1 MRHTFAT
8 IAAVATGIGLT
19 AVVTL
24 AQKPDASV
32 DQSPSQWQGAPPPTQ
47 QQTPPPVQQ
56 QGPPPQGQGGRGRA
70 MQGGAGPGGPGGPGQ
85 GVRGLGPAGAGND
98 QNVGRGMGGRGRGM
112 GPGRGMGMGPG
123 AGPGGRGLGDVGLGP
138 AIRQLDLTADQR
150 TAFETLERAARD
162 QSGAIDSELAF
173 TRTSLHRELFADK
186 RDAARVTALTTKISA
201 LEKQL
206 FDIRVK
212 NQAAVADLLTPAQR
226 ETVRIGK

>member
-24 AQKPDASV
+24 AQKSDASI
-32 DQSPSQWQGAPPPTQ
+32 DQSPSQWQGPSPTQ

-56 QGPPPQGQGGRGRA
+56 QGPPQVQGGRGRA
-70 MQGGAGPGGPGGPGQ
+70 MQGGAGPLGPGGPGQ
-85 GVRGLGPAGAGND
+85 GGRGLGPAGAGND

-112 GPGRGMGMGPG
+112 GPGRGTGMGPG
-123 AGPGGRGLGDVGLGP
+123 AGPAGRGGADAGLGP

-150 TAFETLERAARD
+150 TALDTLDRAARD

-186 RDAARVTALTTKISA
+186 RDAAKVAALTTKISA

-226 ETVRIGK
+226 EIVRIGR